1 MSIQG
6 DKKKLGLI
14 LSGQPLPIE
23 SANIFVTQPKVKDI
37 VLFGE
42 EDFLATVQ
50 LLTNMEQFTDMVKKG
65 NFNLEVISDFQLLLM
80 IISQDPTV
88 KNMTMNLF
96 NLIFPDYE
104 IEITEN
110 SIDFLL
116 GQEKE
121 EKHVIGRLHP
131 FNFQEFQNILNDA
144 FIPQVDNER
153 EPDYN
158 PANDMAK
165 EIAEKIKRGR
175 EKVHALQAESE
186 SPHSIF
192 CNYCSILSIGMNM
205 DVNIFFNYTPF
216 QLYDSHRRYFEK
228 VKHDFYM
235 RVSTMPLMDTSKMDE
250 PSDWYRTLY

>member
-88 KNMTMNLF
+88 KSMTMNLF

-121 EKHVIGRLHP
+121 KHVIGRLHP
-131 FNFQEFQNILNDA
+131 FNFEEFQNNNL
-144 FIPQVDNER
+144 
-153 EPDYN
+153 
-158 PANDMAK
+158 
-165 EIAEKIKRGR
+165 
-175 EKVHALQAESE
+175 L
-186 SPHSIF
+186 
-192 CNYCSILSIGMNM
+192 
-205 DVNIFFNYTPF
+205 
-216 QLYDSHRRYFEK
+216 RY
-228 VKHDFYM
+228 
-235 RVSTMPLMDTSKMDE
+235 L
-250 PSDWYRTLY
+250 